1 MLPRESEPDLLL
13 AQRVRRSITRR
24 MPGMRLPLL
33 CMCLSFESS
42 ILLTLLFLRH
52 RFFLSLS
59 RCPVCGPVSVAE
71 DLFTRMRCELD
82 HYRPARY
89 TQQLGADIDDC
100 STESQPL
107 FGRATTTKLD
117 HNHGDRL
124 KAIESEVIKIVRAEL
139 GDPDI
144 RSPQLRLHHFRVQL
158 AKPCRQFAFYLDGI
172 CPR

>member
-13 AQRVRRSITRR
+13 AQRVRRTITRR

-59 RCPVCGPVSVAE
+59 RCPVCGPVSVAA

-82 HYRPARY
+82 HYRPPR
-89 TQQLGADIDDC
+89 
-100 STESQPL
+100 STHNPPPLTHDSSTSTHPL
-107 FGRATTTKLD
+107 FA
-117 HNHGDRL
+117 
-124 KAIESEVIKIVRAEL
+124 
-139 GDPDI
+139 
-144 RSPQLRLHHFRVQL
+144 
-158 AKPCRQFAFYLDGI
+158 
-172 CPR
+172 